1 MPKTFVDTVRP
12 VLASAALCFAVVAG
26 SGVAHAGDKALAET
40 LFQEGRKLFDAG
52 KLDAACSKFDASQR
66 QDPSPGTLIN
76 LGKCNEAR
84 GKTATAWANY
94 KEAESLARN
103 MSRAEQESA
112 AAARATAIEPLLSR
126 LEIKPPATAIEGLV
140 VKRNGVAISV
150 DALGTASPVDPGEHE
165 IEASA
170 PGYKTWK
177 SKVTVGKQ
185 KDNASIQIPE
195 LEKGADAAPVAA
207 PPPAAPGEPPPDKG
221 AGAAAG
227 AGVTADPSKGGSS
240 AKTFGYVL
248 TGIGAVGLI
257 AGGYFG
263 YAASKQASDAE
274 NDDTLCPDKKCTS
287 AGRDEIDSAK
297 GKALISTIGIG
308 VGVAALGAGIVLLA
322 TAPSNREAAAS
333 ARRQQSAVRVAPFVD
348 RKNAGLF
355 VSGGF

>member
-1 MPKTFVDTVRP
+1 MPKTFVEAARP
-12 VLASAALCFAVVAG
+12 VLAAVALSFAVVAG
-26 SGVAHAGDKALAET
+26 AGVAHAGDKALAET

-52 KLDAACSKFDASQR
+52 KLDAACAKFDASQR

-103 MSRAEQESA
+103 MSRTEQESA

-126 LEIKPPATAIEGLV
+126 LEIKAPAQAIEGLA
-140 VKRNGVAISV
+140 VKRNGVAIST

-170 PGYKTWK
+170 PGYKTWT

-185 KDNASIQIPE
+185 KDSASVQIPD
-195 LEKGADAAPVAA
+195 LEKGAEAAPAVA
-207 PPPAAPGEPPPDKG
+207 PPPPATGGEPPPSKG
-221 AGAAAG
+221 AAG
-227 AGVTADPSKGGSS
+227 ASATADAGSGGSS
-240 AKTFGYVL
+240 TKTFGYVL
-248 TGIGAVGLI
+248 TGVGAVALI

-263 YAASKQASDAE
+263 YAASKQASDAK
-274 NDDTLCPDKKCTS
+274 NDDTLCPDKQCTP
-287 AGRDEIDSAK
+287 AGRDEIDAAE
-297 GKALISTIGIG
+297 GKALISTIGVG
-308 VGVAALGAGIVLLA
+308 VGVAALGTGIVLLV
-322 TAPSNREAAAS
+322 TAPSNKEVATS
-333 ARRQQSAVRVAPFVD
+333 KRRALSAVRVAPFVD
-348 RKNAGLF
+348 QKNAGLF